1 MCVYLVGYDK
11 LQDSPSCAIA
21 SGDCN
26 VPCSLRF
33 HASPRPQPP
42 YNHSQMQGFS
52 PQLPIC
58 RLHVALRTRTLG
70 YDKERSQ
77 KITSQLERYRPRTL
91 DEQHRQHMS
100 VLRSALWTLGRGCAR
115 AASERIPQHSIL
127 TPHSRPSE
135 WGARSQKPPCPT
147 KTIPGFNSGD
157 CFGEKEGEY
166 ASLRNR
172 KRTTVPP

>member
-1 MCVYLVGYDK
+1 MTMMQLHTIHDMICYRTTICMLYTALYTIYYHSYTANYIQTRVCVHMYVYLVGYDK
-11 LQDSPSCAIA
+11 LEDSPSCAIA

-26 VPCSLRF
+26 VQCSLRF
-33 HASPRPQPP
+33 HASPDCSLPTITHRPR
-42 YNHSQMQGFS
+42 FS

-58 RLHVALRTRTLG
+58 RLHVTLRTRTLV

-115 AASERIPQHSIL
+115 AASERIPQH
-127 TPHSRPSE
+127 TD
-135 WGARSQKPPCPT
+135 ASQSP
-147 KTIPGFNSGD
+147 F
-157 CFGEKEGEY
+157 
-166 ASLRNR
+166 
-172 KRTTVPP
+172 